1 MLSETSQS
9 ETGTVQRGKVRD
21 YMTLHP
27 ITLEASERIP
37 DAVKKFERGGFRHL
51 PVLERGAL
59 VGMVS
64 DRDLRAALPSDAT
77 TLSRWE
83 MGELIEGVEV
93 RAIMTHPLETI
104 TADATLEQAARRLYE
119 LAVGALAVVSESGVL
134 EGIISVQDLLR
145 SIFAPVAKSEGLG

>member
-1 MLSETSQS
+1 MLRDTSPS
-9 ETGTVQRGKVRD
+9 ETGTRYKGLVRD
-21 YMTLHP
+21 YMTPHP
-27 ITLEASERIP
+27 TTLEASERIP
-37 DAVKKFERGGFRHL
+37 DAVKKLERGGFRHL
-51 PVLERGAL
+51 PVLERGVL

-104 TADATLEQAARRLYE
+104 GPDAPLEQAARRLHD
-119 LAVGALAVVSESGVL
+119 LAIGALAVVGESGVL

-145 SIFAPVAKSEGLG
+145 SIFDPVQGLE